1 MNRLVNINLAGAL
14 LVFGATAQD
23 TEAGAQESLAK
34 LKAVAEA
41 GAGMVQMKTIGAVKG
56 MTVVG
61 APYSGEEVSETNQTL
76 ADGTRIHRETKTTV
90 YRDSQGRT
98 RREAP
103 DNITITDPTAS
114 VTYILDPKTMTGQK
128 LTMVGGSY
136 TIMRSGSFSGTVS
149 APGTSSFTM
158 TSSVDGP
165 ATITLNVNGVPLDE
179 KAVAEALAKA
189 KASGSTQTITYERRE
204 VTTAVG
210 SGGGSGIGGSGIG
223 VGGAAGGVVRAALKK
238 PAGESLGKQMVE
250 GVNAEGTR
258 YVSTIEAGA
267 IGNDRPIQIASDS
280 WYSADLQMVIMSK
293 HSDPRTGDESFR
305 VTNISRGEPA
315 AYLFQLPVGYQISER
330 K

>member
-1 MNRLVNINLAGAL
+1 VNRLVNIALAGAL
-14 LVFGATAQD
+14 LVFGAAAQD
-23 TEAGAQESLAK
+23 TEAGAQENMAK
-34 LKAVAEA
+34 AKAELDRLVH
-41 GAGMVQMKTIGAVKG
+41 MKTVGAVKG

-61 APYSGEEVSETNQTL
+61 APYSGEEVNETSQTL

-103 DNITITDPTAS
+103 DNITITDPAAS
-114 VTYILDPKTMTGQK
+114 VTYFLDPKTMTGQK

-136 TIMRSGSFSGTVS
+136 TFMRSGSFSGTVS
-149 APGTSSFTM
+149 APGPSSFTM

-210 SGGGSGIGGSGIG
+210 SGGGSGIG
-223 VGGAAGGVVRAALKK
+223 VGGAAGAVVRIAVKK
-238 PAGESLGKQMVE
+238 PEGESLGKQTME

-258 YVSTIEAGA
+258 YVSTIEVGA
-267 IGNDRPIQIASDS
+267 IGNDRPIQLSSES
-280 WYSADLQMVIMSK
+280 WYSADLQMVVMSK

-315 AYLFQLPVGYQISER
+315 AYLFQLPTGYQITER

>member
-1 MNRLVNINLAGAL
+1 VNRLVHIAVTGAL
-14 LVFGATAQD
+14 LVFGAAAQD
-23 TEAGAQESLAK
+23 TQAGAQESLAK
-34 LKAVAEA
+34 LKAVADA
-41 GAGMVQMKTIGAVKG
+41 GAGMVQMKTSGAVKG

-61 APYSGEEVSETNQTL
+61 APYSGEEVNETSQTL

-103 DNITITDPTAS
+103 DNITITDPVAS
-114 VTYILDPKTMTGQK
+114 VTYFLDPKTMTGQK

-136 TIMRSGSFSGTVS
+136 TFMRSGSFSGTVS
-149 APGTSSFTM
+149 APGPSSFTM

-210 SGGGSGIGGSGIG
+210 SGGGSGIG
-223 VGGAAGGVVRAALKK
+223 VGGAAGAVVRIAVKK
-238 PAGESLGKQMVE
+238 PEGESLGKQTME

-258 YVSTIEAGA
+258 YVSTIEVGA
-267 IGNDRPIQIASDS
+267 IGNDRPIQLSSES
-280 WYSADLQMVIMSK
+280 WYSADLQMVVMSK

-315 AYLFQLPVGYQISER
+315 AYLFQLPAGYQITER